1 VIYLEVI
8 HLCRAGDSLDDLC
21 DRIRDSVEDDHEL
34 AGNIK
39 FFQHTGLVT
48 DLAIH
53 IYHHGALCDAIPS
66 DIGLRI
72 AASLKAYGLV
82 KHSLWKELE

>member
-1 VIYLEVI
+1 MYLEVI

-21 DRIRDSVEDDHEL
+21 DQIRDSVSDDHDL
-34 AGNIK
+34 AGNIR
-39 FFQHTGLVT
+39 FFQHKGLVT

-53 IYHHGALCDAIPS
+53 IYHHGVSGDEIPS

-72 AASLKAYGLV
+72 AASLKTYGLV
-82 KHSLWKELE
+82 KHSVWKELG